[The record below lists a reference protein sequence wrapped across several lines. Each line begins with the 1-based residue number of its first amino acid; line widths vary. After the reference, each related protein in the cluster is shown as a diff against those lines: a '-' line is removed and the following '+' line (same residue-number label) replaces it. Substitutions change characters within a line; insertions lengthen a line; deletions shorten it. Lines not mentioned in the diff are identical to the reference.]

1 MDGNGIRFCAA
12 AKNDATWVSRR
23 VIELSVTSGYG
34 RRRVWK
40 PAPPRKDWIIN
51 KGHAEIR
58 TYEE

>member
-12 AKNDATWVSRR
+12 AKNYVTCVCRR
-23 VIELSVTSGYG
+23 GIELSAISGYG
-34 RRRVWK
+34 RRRAWK